1 MSALAQTSIGD
12 LDISSGNLQV
22 ESSVAQVTAWKLSN
36 LFAFFKGEWFLDQR
50 QGVPYFQYVFVSN
63 PSLAVIGNLFRQVC
77 QGAPGVASV
86 TSLALDYQPRYRN
99 LTANMV
105 VQTDDGVTLVG
116 GVGQPFVLAQVTN

>member
-50 QGVPYFQYVFVSN
+50 QGVPYFQYVFISN

-77 QGAPGVASV
+77 QSAPGVASV

-116 GVGQPFVLAQVTN
+116 GVGQPFVLARVTN